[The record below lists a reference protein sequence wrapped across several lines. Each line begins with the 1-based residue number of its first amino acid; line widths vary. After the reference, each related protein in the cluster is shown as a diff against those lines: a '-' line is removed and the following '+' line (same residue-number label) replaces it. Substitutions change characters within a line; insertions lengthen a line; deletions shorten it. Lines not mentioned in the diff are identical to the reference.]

1 MPTRSSVRFRAP
13 RLRPG
18 PTFAQATER
27 MRGGALLRLE
37 YRQGAPAWTLDSVD
51 VALEVVALVL
61 ACGEVEPDNDSL
73 FAGAANQTWR
83 LRQ

>member
-1 MPTRSSVRFRAP
+1 MPMRSSTRSRAP

-18 PTFAQATER
+18 PTFAQAIER

-37 YRQGAPAWTLDSVD
+37 YLKGAPVWTLGGVD
-51 VALEVVALVL
+51 VAPEVVALVL

-73 FAGAANQTWR
+73 LAGAPGQTWR
-83 LRQ
+83 FQR